1 MVKGMKDWFTGK
13 GAAGAPLR
21 VKSRKIAIVAERL
34 ERYAEAAAMAQGG
47 HPDCARDLIQKEG
60 QERPKILLV
69 AREDGFSE
77 SFVEYSLGF
86 SKRMG
91 YEIVALTCLPQGRS
105 ASGRP
110 ATQPF
115 ACERQLPHRGQEG
128 KSLLANLADDAGVP
142 IRCVVGFG
150 SADECVAQML
160 HELRRVEF
168 VLTESEPTQW
178 ENLQPPLPV
187 FCLSNP
193 STR

>member
-1 MVKGMKDWFTGK
+1 MVKGLKDWFRGK

-34 ERYAEAAAMAQGG
+34 ERYGEAAAMAQGG
-47 HPDCARDLIQKEG
+47 HPDYARDLVQREA

-77 SFVEYSLGF
+77 SFVEYALGF

-91 YEIVALTCLPQGRS
+91 YELVALICLPKGHS

-110 ATQPF
+110 ETQPF
-115 ACERQLPHRGQEG
+115 ACERRLPHGGQEG

-150 SADECVAQML
+150 SADQCVAQML
-160 HELRRVEF
+160 GELRRVEF
-168 VLTESEPTQW
+168 VLTESESTQW
-178 ENLQPPLPV
+178 ETLQPPLPV
-187 FCLSNP
+187 FCLSNS